1 MYADLL
7 LGRNDSAYET
17 FKMISPLNPKNVNN
31 GMEVYAIANMYFG
44 PSCPTDAGYAPSS
57 WITGTAGWIYR
68 AFTEMMFGVKAN
80 YDSIIL
86 EPKLPSSMNKVKIR
100 RVYQGN
106 IYNITIEKT
115 GNNKLIVD
123 DVVISGNVINPPKT
137 NKEVSV
143 YYSY

>member
-1 MYADLL
+1 
-7 LGRNDSAYET
+7 
-17 FKMISPLNPKNVNN
+17 
-31 GMEVYAIANMYFG
+31 
-44 PSCPTDAGYAPSS
+44 
-57 WITGTAGWIYR
+57 
-68 AFTEMMFGVKAN
+68 
-80 YDSIIL
+80 
-86 EPKLPSSMNKVKIR
+86 MNKIKIR

-123 DVVISGNVINPPKT
+123 DVVTNGNVINPPKT